1 MDARNGDAAR
11 DDGSVLVVRDRAAT
25 IDADRAVNRRLLA
38 AAADGRP
45 AVRAARPHRQV
56 AFGRRDTRSDGYGR
70 ARRVARERGYPP
82 VERDVGGRAVAYT
95 GSTVA
100 FLRAEP
106 AENRGD
112 IDERYDRATAT
123 VRRAL
128 SEAGADLS
136 AGEPPESF
144 CPGSHSLQGPG
155 GKVVGLAQRVR
166 RDAAVTAGIVVVRD
180 HAAVAEV
187 LDPVYGALTVPF
199 DPSTVGSV
207 ARAGGS
213 EDPDRVRH
221 ALETALVGERAAT
234 TVDAATVETGPTDAD
249 APRDGG

>member
-1 MDARNGDAAR
+1 M
-11 DDGSVLVVRDRAAT
+11 LLVRDRAAT
-25 IDADRAVNRRLLA
+25 VDADRAVNRRLLA
-38 AAADGRP
+38 VAAEGRP
-45 AVRAARPHRQV
+45 AVRVARPHRQV

-70 ARRVARERGYPP
+70 ARRAARERGYPP

-95 GSTVA
+95 GSTLA

-106 AENRGD
+106 ARNRGD
-112 IDERYDRATAT
+112 IDERYDRATAA

-128 SEAGADLS
+128 AGVGADLS

-144 CPGSHSLQGPG
+144 CPGSHSLQGSG

-166 RDAAVTAGIVVVRD
+166 RDAAVTAGIAVVRD
-180 HAAVAEV
+180 DAAVAEV
-187 LDPVYGALTVPF
+187 LGPVYDALGVAF

-213 EDPDRVRH
+213 DDPADVRR
-221 ALETALVGERAAT
+221 ALEAALVGERPTT
-234 TVDAATVETGPTDAD
+234 TVDAATVEVDAD
-249 APRDGG
+249 ADVNIDPTRGEP